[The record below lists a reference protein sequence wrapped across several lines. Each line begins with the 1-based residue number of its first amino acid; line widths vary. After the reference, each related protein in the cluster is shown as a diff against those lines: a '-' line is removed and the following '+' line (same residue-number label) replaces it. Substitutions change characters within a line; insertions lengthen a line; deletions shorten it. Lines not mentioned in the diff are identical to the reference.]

1 MTRAAVSIL
10 LSILSI
16 LSILSMATPPPT
28 MADSIAIVVVQAAGR
43 VLSTDDLPQGT
54 VVLVG
59 VPPPPGM
66 GIEVP
71 VVIPTGEPHQTLS
84 ITLPANPF
92 DAGQDGVIGLP
103 EAIRALQFA
112 AGVQE
117 AQ

>member
-1 MTRAAVSIL
+1 MTRAALSIL

-16 LSILSMATPPPT
+16 LSMATPPT
-28 MADSIAIVVVQAAGR
+28 MADSIAIVVVQADGR

-92 DAGQDGVIGLP
+92 DVGQDGIIGLP
-103 EAIRALQFA
+103 EAIQSLQTV

-117 AQ
+117 AP